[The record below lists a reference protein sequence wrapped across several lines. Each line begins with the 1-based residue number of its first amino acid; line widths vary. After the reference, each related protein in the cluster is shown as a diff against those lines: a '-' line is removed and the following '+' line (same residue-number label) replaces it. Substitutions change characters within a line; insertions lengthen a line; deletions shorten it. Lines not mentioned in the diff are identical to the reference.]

1 MVKLPLSFC
10 FLILSSLIAHAQGTP
25 DACHVYLIDQK
36 VAERAMGK
44 FIESKDKKEQEALLS
59 AGVTILGKFSTVH
72 GEEELTTKAFRI
84 TNSNLFVTASVYYTD
99 EILPTKYGSSITLAL
114 SVATK
119 PKKNAM
125 ASLNNTSTE
134 VPDSIDLDIFRVK
147 QNIRV
152 NGRLYLLG
160 LQCDRPQQPSSDK

>member
-1 MVKLPLSFC
+1 LIKLSLGFC
-10 FLILSSLIAHAQGTP
+10 FLVLTSLIANAQGTP

-36 VAERAMGK
+36 VAERALDK
-44 FIESKDKKEQEALLS
+44 IIESKNKEEQVALLS

-84 TNSNLFVTASVYYTD
+84 PKSKLFVTASVYYTD
-99 EILPTKYGSSITLAL
+99 EVLPTKYGASITLAL

-119 PKKNAM
+119 PQKNAM
-125 ASLNNTSTE
+125 ASLNNTSME
-134 VPDSIDLDIFRVK
+134 VPDSVDLDIFRVK

-160 LQCDRPQQPSSDK
+160 LQCDRPQKPSSDK